1 MVGVGVG
8 VGDLRGWPRDD
19 GVIAFPLG
27 DSSIVKL
34 RKLWFVSH
42 QKAEVTFTQEVFV
55 EHPGQF
61 LAHSSESV
69 CWMAEQMNE

>member
-34 RKLWFVSH
+34 RKLWVLFH
-42 QKAEVTFTQEVFV
+42 KI
-55 EHPGQF
+55 GR
-61 LAHSSESV
+61 AHV
-69 CWMAEQMNE
+69 